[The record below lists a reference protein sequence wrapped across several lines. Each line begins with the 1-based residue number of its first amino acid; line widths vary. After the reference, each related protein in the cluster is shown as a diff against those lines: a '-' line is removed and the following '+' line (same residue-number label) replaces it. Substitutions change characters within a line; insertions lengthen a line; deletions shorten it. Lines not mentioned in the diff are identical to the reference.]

1 MRLTTENRLTV
12 PSLVESP
19 IPAAE
24 TAPPREWLSVRTLVV
39 ICVMIGFA
47 FRVGVYVRDSSLW
60 IDEAMLALNVV
71 NRSPAEL
78 MKPLDWNQGA
88 PLGFLMAS
96 KAAIAILGDNERAMR
111 TIPFLASLAGLLI
124 FPAFAYRAMPIPIAR
139 LATIL
144 FALSPNVIGY
154 AAEFKQYELDATIAV
169 GLLALGLPMANG
181 SRAAWR
187 SIVLAFVGAIAV
199 WCSHPSVFVLG
210 GVGFAIL
217 ADGIAQRDRR
227 ATWIR
232 LLVVGCW
239 LASFAACY
247 LVFLRHLGLN
257 AYLLDYWAGT
267 FLPLPP
273 TRPGD
278 FAWIVH
284 HYFVFFDNPCGMN
297 GEFGLSGFA
306 GICFLVGCL
315 SLAKTNWRLLI
326 ATLTPLLLALLA
338 SGLKKYP
345 FAGRLM
351 LFAVPLAIV
360 GMAYGLNLIS
370 EQIGKAVAGGR
381 WLILAIA
388 FIGPISECNQ
398 LAKRPIHA
406 EDTREAIA
414 AIRTA
419 WQPGD
424 SIYVYYGAVPAFEYY
439 RSRYPIATDTVV
451 LGVENRGKDP
461 RQFRDELSA
470 LRGKKRVWI
479 LMAHRQTHEES
490 AIRAYLEG
498 FGKGEIIMRGTDAV
512 VMLYDLS

>member
-1 MRLTTENRLTV
+1 MRLTTENRMAVHVVVETPV
-12 PSLVESP
+12 PAVENAPSP
-19 IPAAE
+19 G
-24 TAPPREWLSVRTLVV
+24 WSSGRTLVV
-39 ICVMIGFA
+39 ICVLIGFA

-71 NRSPAEL
+71 NRTPAEL

-96 KAAIAILGDNERAMR
+96 KAAIALLGDNERAMR

-139 LATIL
+139 LASIL

-169 GLLALGLPMANG
+169 GLLALGLPIANG
-181 SRAAWR
+181 SRTAWR
-187 SIVLAFVGAIAV
+187 SIVLALAGAMAV

-210 GVGFAIL
+210 GVGLAIL
-217 ADGIAQRDRR
+217 ADGIARRDRR
-227 ATWIR
+227 ATSIR
-232 LLVVGCW
+232 LIVVGCW

-257 AYLLDYWAGT
+257 AYLLNYWAGT

-278 FAWIVH
+278 LAWIVH

-315 SLAKTNWRLLI
+315 TLAKSNWRLLI
-326 ATLTPLLLALLA
+326 AVLSPLLLALLA

-381 WLILAIA
+381 WLILTIA

-414 AIRTA
+414 AVRAA

-424 SIYVYYGAVPAFEYY
+424 SIYVFYGAVPAFEYY
-439 RSRYPIATDTVV
+439 RSRYSIPTDIAV

-461 RQFRDELSA
+461 RQFREEISV
-470 LRGKKRVWI
+470 LRGQKRVWV
-479 LMAHRQTHEES
+479 LMAHRQTHEEA

>member
-1 MRLTTENRLTV
+1 MAV
-12 PSLVESP
+12 PVLVETSVP
-19 IPAAE
+19 TLE
-24 TAPPREWLSVRTLVV
+24 NAPSNWWPSGRMLVAF
-39 ICVMIGFA
+39 CLLIGFA
-47 FRVGVYVRDSSLW
+47 FRVGVYFRDSSLW

-111 TIPFLASLAGLLI
+111 TIPFLASIFGLLI
-124 FPAFAYRAMPIPIAR
+124 FPAFAYRAMPRPIAR

-154 AAEFKQYELDATIAV
+154 AAEFKQYELDASIAV
-169 GLLALGLPMANG
+169 GLLALGMPMANG
-181 SRAAWR
+181 SYASWR
-187 SIVLAFVGAIAV
+187 SIILAFVGATAV

-210 GVGFAIL
+210 GIGFAIL
-217 ADGIAQRDRR
+217 ADAIARRHRR
-227 ATWIR
+227 AMCVR
-232 LLVVGCW
+232 LTVVSCW
-239 LASFAACY
+239 LTSFAACY

-278 FAWIVH
+278 LAWIVH

-306 GICFLVGCL
+306 GICFLFGCL
-315 SLAKTNWRLLI
+315 SLTKTNWRLLI
-326 ATLTPLLLALLA
+326 ALLTPLLLALFA

-351 LFAVPLAIV
+351 LFAVPLAIG

-370 EQIGKAVAGGR
+370 EQIGKAVYGGR
-381 WLILAIA
+381 WLILGIA

-406 EDTREAIA
+406 EETREAIA
-414 AIRTA
+414 AIHVA

-424 SIYVYYGAVPAFEYY
+424 CVYVFYGAVPGFEYY
-439 RSRYPIATDTVV
+439 RSRYPIPTDNAV

-461 RQFRDELSA
+461 RQFREEMSV
-470 LRGKKRVWI
+470 LRGQKRVWI
-479 LMAHRQTHEES
+479 LMAHRQTHEEV

>member
-12 PSLVESP
+12 PAVVETP
-19 IPAAE
+19 VADVE
-24 TAPPREWLSVRTLVV
+24 TAPSRWWPSGGTLVA
-39 ICVMIGFA
+39 ICLLIGFA

-96 KAAIAILGDNERAMR
+96 KAAIALLGDNERAMR
-111 TIPFLASLAGLLI
+111 TIPFLASLVGLLI

-144 FALSPNVIGY
+144 FALSPNLIGY
-154 AAEFKQYELDATIAV
+154 AAEFKQYELDATIAI
-169 GLLALGLPMANG
+169 GLLALGLPMANE

-187 SIVLAFVGAIAV
+187 SIALAFVGALAV

-210 GVGFAIL
+210 GVGLAIL
-217 ADGIAQRDRR
+217 ADGIARRDWR
-227 ATWIR
+227 ATFIR
-232 LLVVGCW
+232 LIVVSGWLV
-239 LASFAACY
+239 SFAACY

-278 FAWIVH
+278 LAWIVH

-297 GEFGLSGFA
+297 GDFNLAGFA
-306 GICFLVGCL
+306 GIGFLVGCL

-326 ATLTPLLLALLA
+326 ALLAPLLLALLA

-406 EDTREAIA
+406 ENTREAIA
-414 AIRTA
+414 AVYAA

-424 SIYVYYGAVPAFEYY
+424 RVYVFYGAVPAFEYY
-439 RSRYPIATDTVV
+439 RSRYPIPVDDAVI
-451 LGVENRGKDP
+451 GVENRGKDP
-461 RQFRDELSA
+461 RHFREEMSV
-470 LRGKKRVWI
+470 LRGQKRVWI
-479 LMAHRQTHEES
+479 LMAHRQTHEE
-490 AIRAYLEG
+490 ATIRAYLDG

-512 VMLYDLS
+512 VVLYDLS

>member
-1 MRLTTENRLTV
+1 
-12 PSLVESP
+12 
-19 IPAAE
+19 
-24 TAPPREWLSVRTLVV
+24 
-39 ICVMIGFA
+39 
-47 FRVGVYVRDSSLW
+47 
-60 IDEAMLALNVV
+60 
-71 NRSPAEL
+71 
-78 MKPLDWNQGA
+78 
-88 PLGFLMAS
+88 
-96 KAAIAILGDNERAMR
+96 
-111 TIPFLASLAGLLI
+111 
-124 FPAFAYRAMPIPIAR
+124 
-139 LATIL
+139 
-144 FALSPNVIGY
+144 
-154 AAEFKQYELDATIAV
+154 
-169 GLLALGLPMANG
+169 MANG
-181 SRAAWR
+181 AHAAWR

-210 GVGFAIL
+210 GVGLAIL
-217 ADGIAQRDRR
+217 VDGIARRDRR
-227 ATWIR
+227 ATYIR
-232 LLVVGCW
+232 LIVVNCW

-273 TRPGD
+273 MQPGD
-278 FAWIVH
+278 LAWIVH

-326 ATLTPLLLALLA
+326 ALLTPLLLALLA

-370 EQIGKAVAGGR
+370 EQIGKAVSGGR
-381 WLILAIA
+381 WLILTIA

-406 EDTREAIA
+406 EETREVIA
-414 AIRTA
+414 AVRVA
-419 WQPGD
+419 WQTGD
-424 SIYVYYGAVPAFEYY
+424 SIYIFYGAVPAFEYY
-439 RSRYPIATDTVV
+439 RTRYPIPTDTAV

-461 RQFRDELSA
+461 RKFRDELSV
-470 LRGKKRVWI
+470 LRGNKRVWI
-479 LMAHRQTHEES
+479 LMAHRQRHEE
-490 AIRAYLEG
+490 AAVRAYLDG